1 MKIWENKKKQEKVQ
15 ASIPSASV
23 GCMDKLDALTYE
35 GEGANKEIC
44 FRGNFCFLFLI
55 GV

>member
-1 MKIWENKKKQEKVQ
+1 MKIWEKKKKQEKVQ

-23 GCMDKLDALTYE
+23 GCMDKHDALTYE

-44 FRGNFCFLFLI
+44 FIMETQR
-55 GV
+55 